1 MSALNDEEAF
11 ALFNNVRNE
20 GDKESEAE
28 LQRYLMN
35 RGARDCSMIVSFLKL
50 EDEECHLP
58 VITII
63 SFG

>member
-20 GDKESEAE
+20 GDKESEAD
-28 LQRYLMN
+28 LQRYLMS

>member
-28 LQRYLMN
+28 LQRYLMS

-58 VITII
+58 IITII